1 MLSRVLA
8 LVALVA
14 VSWPAV
20 ARAQGPVQPVVIGTF
35 HWQLQPFCNTLSL
48 TIVQEGSQF
57 RVQGTESCDAAD
69 VSQPVQGVATA
80 DASGTI
86 YFSVRTSFP
95 GGSSS
100 EGTFVWASLS
110 LATLNGSWQDD
121 ADRRGQFIRVT
132 GPVAGTNRRGIS
144 ANTFQHFVSLS
155 NRQAGA
161 GDNVSCFS
169 HPLTDGHP
177 GALVLV
183 SSNRGQVSAGLRP
196 FVGSPVSLF
205 YDDNGTGLAGA
216 LANNVWCISRDD
228 SAQMP
233 DGAGFTVRIAVP

>member
-1 MLSRVLA
+1 MSIR
-8 LVALVA
+8 VALLA
-14 VSWPAV
+14 VLTAV
-20 ARAQGPVQPVVIGTF
+20 AFPAAASAQGPLSPVSLGTF

-48 TIVQEGSQF
+48 TIIQEGGQF

-69 VSQPVQGVATA
+69 VSQPVHGMATA
-80 DASGTI
+80 DAAGTI

-100 EGTFVWASLS
+100 EGTWVWASLS
-110 LATLNGSWQDD
+110 LATLNGNWQDD
-121 ADRRGQFIRVT
+121 ADRRGQLIRVS
-132 GPVAGTNRRGIS
+132 GPVAGANRRGIP
-144 ANTFQHFVSLS
+144 ANTFLHIVTPT
-155 NRQAGA
+155 NRQPGG
-161 GDNVSCFS
+161 GDNVTCFS

-177 GALVLV
+177 GAYVV
-183 SSNRGQVSAGLRP
+183 VTVNRGQATGLRP
-196 FVGSPVSLF
+196 FIGAPVSVY

-233 DGAGFTVRIAVP
+233 LDAAFTIRLVPQ